1 MSCCIFQCLN
11 VIWSLADEA
20 WLRLL
25 NTERRKESL
34 GSVSTDLFE
43 NIMDQIEKEWF
54 DLVRILNLR
63 IHNRDRFDMNK
74 VNMLIAES

>member
-1 MSCCIFQCLN
+1 M
-11 VIWSLADEA
+11 
-20 WLRLL
+20 
-25 NTERRKESL
+25 